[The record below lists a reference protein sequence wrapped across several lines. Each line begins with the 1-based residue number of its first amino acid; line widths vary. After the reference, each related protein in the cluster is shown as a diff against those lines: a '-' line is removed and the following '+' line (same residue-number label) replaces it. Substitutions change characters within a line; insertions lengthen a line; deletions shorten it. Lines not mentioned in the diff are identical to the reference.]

1 MRKNMKINKNF
12 RKTKQL
18 TMIDSLVKH
27 MKRVNTHKLFG
38 RNDYEQATTRRNAV
52 LLI

>member
-1 MRKNMKINKNF
+1 MKINKNF
-12 RKTKQL
+12 RKAKQL
-18 TMIDSLVKH
+18 TMIDSFVTRI
-27 MKRVNTHKLFG
+27 KRVNTNKLFG